1 MVVIRLQDISY
12 NVGAVQILDTVSARF
27 LPGAFNVILGPNG
40 AGKSTLLK
48 IATGLLRPTRGEAR
62 YDDVA
67 LATIPADR
75 LARQRAVLSQTVDLA
90 FPLAVRDVV
99 LMGRYPYYGRV
110 PTRVDITIVDRALA
124 LVGLSHKHDQAYPT
138 LSAGERQKAQ
148 LARVLAQIWNYD
160 DDREHR
166 YLFLD
171 EPTSSLDLQYQMQI
185 LDLARELLR
194 HNCTVI
200 AILHDLN
207 VACEYGDRFVILD
220 HGHVAAEVDH
230 ADGLTTELID
240 RVFNV
245 RSYRVPDPESGL
257 AVWRFRP
264 DRS

>member
-1 MVVIRLQDISY
+1 MVVISLRGITYVVGHTQIIDDVSVRLPS
-12 NVGAVQILDTVSARF
+12 GR
-27 LPGAFNVILGPNG
+27 FNVILGPNG

-48 IATGLLRPTRGEAR
+48 VATGLLHPTAGDVR

-67 LATIPADR
+67 LETISADR

-90 FPLAVRDVV
+90 FSLAVRDVA

-110 PTRVDITIVDRALA
+110 PTQADLAIVDRALE
-124 LVGLSHKHDQAYPT
+124 LVGLSNKQDQAYPT

-160 DDREHR
+160 NASEHR

-171 EPTSSLDLQYQMQI
+171 EPTSSLDLHYQMQI
-185 LDLARELLR
+185 LDLARDLVQ

-207 VACEYGDRFVILD
+207 VACEYGDHFVVLNN
-220 HGHVAAEVDH
+220 GRVSAEVDT
-230 ADGLTTELID
+230 ADDLTPELID
-240 RVFNV
+240 RVFSV
-245 RSYRVPDPESGL
+245 RSYRVPDPESGT

-264 DRS
+264 SQ